1 LPIGL
6 PVICR
11 EASTAGDRTKGK
23 IVHSGKL
30 DAMHLVQC
38 DHWGGHFTLGT
49 WAADHCGRYKAKNA
63 WKTVSVENYK
73 PKGIDPETKTK
84 YKAAE
89 YELSE
94 WYELEAEENNW
105 KSASEDESV
114 GWFNKMKSPTIPSL
128 ACPQYEILLKGATPI
143 CPPVKNV
150 TCGSMK
156 KDNNKTKTGVLTVQG
171 FRCDCC
177 NARYSIEDW
186 CKHAGGNK
194 AEIHI
199 EESQLNSYE
208 TKTLKSKQHEKK
220 KVTLAKAAETI
231 REIQKYV
238 AAPRLDRSDIST
250 YFEKNGEV
258 NFFKNEYKK

>member
-1 LPIGL
+1 
-6 PVICR
+6 
-11 EASTAGDRTKGK
+11 
-23 IVHSGKL
+23 
-30 DAMHLVQC
+30 
-38 DHWGGHFTLGT
+38 
-49 WAADHCGRYKAKNA
+49 
-63 WKTVSVENYK
+63 
-73 PKGIDPETKTK
+73 
-84 YKAAE
+84 
-89 YELSE
+89 
-94 WYELEAEENNW
+94 
-105 KSASEDESV
+105 
-114 GWFNKMKSPTIPSL
+114 
-128 ACPQYEILLKGATPI
+128 ILLKGATPI

-208 TKTLKSKQHEKK
+208 TKTPKSKQHEKK
-220 KVTLAKAAETI
+220 KVTLAEAAETI

-250 YFEKNGEV
+250 YFEKNGLKTCGICKKARMFANNYVWNSEV
-258 NFFKNEYKK
+258 PFYCSRIGRDCNEEEDTESSVVPPVNPIKIPKNQIVLSGEVKWVKWTIGNKNEGSLTRWYPAGVCTHPEGSMAFMELRKKDTWFQK